1 MRIFVTGAT
10 GLVGSAVCRE
20 AIESGH
26 QILAL
31 KRPTSISPLSM
42 EEEKTITWVLAD
54 DNLKKNITSY
64 KPDVLAHFCWGGVN
78 VEHRND
84 ECAQN
89 TNFVFSKRLFEL
101 YPYKQI
107 ISMGSQAEYGY
118 YTKRVTEEDELNPQ
132 TLYGKTKIKTCQWLK
147 TFCEQRGIEWQW
159 MRIFTIFGAGL
170 RVGVIPF
177 AINKCLSGDSVLE
190 TTKGEQVYSFLYA
203 KDFAKAFMNV
213 VGVKGKSGIY
223 NVSQP
228 QNEHTIRDVLL
239 KIKALT
245 HSDIDI
251 KFGALPYRKN
261 QVMLM
266 SGCTDKFEKTF
277 GIFPNTDF
285 DQALLQEI
293 ESMK

>member
-1 MRIFVTGAT
+1 M
-10 GLVGSAVCRE
+10 
-20 AIESGH
+20 
-26 QILAL
+26 
-31 KRPTSISPLSM
+31 
-42 EEEKTITWVLAD
+42 
-54 DNLKKNITSY
+54 
-64 KPDVLAHFCWGGVN
+64 GGVN
-78 VEHRND
+78 AERRND
-84 ECAQN
+84 ECAQDA
-89 TNFVFSKRLFEL
+89 NFVFSKRLFEL

-132 TLYGKTKIKTCQWLK
+132 TLYGKTKIETCQWLK
-147 TFCEQRGIEWQW
+147 TYCEQHEIEWQW
-159 MRIFTIFGAGL
+159 LRIFTIFGEGL

-177 AINKCLSGDSVLE
+177 AINKCLSGDKVLE

-228 QNEHTIRDVLL
+228 RNEHTIRDVLL
-239 KIKALT
+239 RIKALT

-251 KFGALPYRKN
+251 KFGALPYRNN

-266 SGCTDKFEKTF
+266 SGCADKFEKAF

-285 DQALLQEI
+285 DLALLREI